1 MNGATKKFQE
11 VKALKIGV
19 LWRPERNINLD
30 KEFAPKDVKDD
41 AYEEAFQHTK
51 ALADAG
57 YETVLI
63 QWEKEPMKTIQQ
75 IRKSKP
81 DFVFNAA
88 SDEEVALL
96 EIMGIPFAG
105 SGLDLTPT
113 DKAIRKQVV
122 AYHGV
127 PTPEFKVV
135 RDPDNIPV
143 IDIAYPLFVKALRGR
158 GSAGISDDNIAE
170 NRKELEKAVRK
181 VIRTTGQ
188 PALVEKFIE
197 GREISVGIVGY
208 EDSARVMPLLE
219 IGYNGTRTNT
229 YEHKM
234 DDEEIIHC
242 PAELP
247 AKTVRRIKETAMKI
261 FTVLNARDYGR
272 MDMILGKDNVPYFLE
287 LNTFAGLTMAPEK
300 GENYV
305 HNSYMGFMA
314 EAADMTRGEFIGAIM
329 ESALERTGLKKADR
343 TQDKKKVG

>member
-1 MNGATKKFQE
+1 M
-11 VKALKIGV
+11 KIGV
-19 LWRPERNINLD
+19 FWRPERNINL
-30 KEFAPKDVKDD
+30 EREYAPADVQDD
-41 AYEEAFQHTK
+41 AYEEAYQHTK
-51 ALADAG
+51 ALQDAG

-75 IRKSKP
+75 LRKKKP

-96 EIMGIPFAG
+96 EIMGIPFVG

-122 AYHGV
+122 AYHNI
-127 PTPEFKVV
+127 PTPDFVVV
-135 RDPDNIPV
+135 RDPENVPDINIG
-143 IDIAYPLFVKALRGR
+143 YPLFVKALRGR

-170 NRKELEKAVRK
+170 NRQQLVQAIAK

-188 PALVEKFIE
+188 AALVEKFIE

-208 EDSARVMPLLE
+208 EDSTQVMPLLE
-219 IGYNGTRTNT
+219 IEYNGTRTNT

-242 PAELP
+242 PADLGAATE
-247 AKTVRRIKETAMKI
+247 KRIRDTARKI
-261 FTVLNARDYGR
+261 FKVLNARDYGR
-272 MDMILGKDNVPYFLE
+272 LDMILSKENVPYFLE

-314 EAADMTRGEFIGAIM
+314 EAAGMTRGEFIGTIM
-329 ESALERTGLKKADR
+329 EAALSRAGYQKKHDF
-343 TQDKKKVG
+343 QEKKRVG